1 MHLFA
6 VYIYELCGVRIH
18 NIHIHTCSGLYRAK
32 QVQINNKEREPI
44 VRGLLSFEF
53 KMHDKI

>member
-1 MHLFA
+1 MNYVA
-6 VYIYELCGVRIH
+6 YVYITYTHV
-18 NIHIHTCSGLYRAK
+18 SGLYRAK

-53 KMHDKI
+53 KKHDKI